1 MVGRAA
7 TILAGAMA
15 KEVLVAHGDLGLY
28 LASLRCKVIVEEG
41 LWQTT
46 SKRARLRGGDAFGW
60 PAYTRRRGEI
70 MKRAGGAYESPIDGD
85 RFARVVEKGQRLL
98 RRGIAPARR
107 GIVVVHRRR

>member
-46 SKRARLRGGDAFGW
+46 SRRARLRGGEAFGW

-70 MKRAGGAYESPIDGD
+70 MKGG
-85 RFARVVEKGQRLL
+85 RVVRTRARLTGTAL
-98 RRGIAPARR
+98 P
-107 GIVVVHRRR
+107 VS